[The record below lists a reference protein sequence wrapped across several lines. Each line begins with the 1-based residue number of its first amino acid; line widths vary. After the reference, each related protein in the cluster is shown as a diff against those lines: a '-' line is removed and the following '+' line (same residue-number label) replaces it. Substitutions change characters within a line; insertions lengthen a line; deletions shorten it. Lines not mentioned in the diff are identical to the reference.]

1 MLYYRIKPEYD
12 QKKRCDGSILIAT
25 ELYTPREKERFA
37 ISDKAVDMVLESDR
51 KENEFKVEID
61 KNNEVVV
68 SRK

>member
-1 MLYYRIKPEYD
+1 MVDYVYRK
-12 QKKRCDGSILIAT
+12 AT
-25 ELYTPREKERFA
+25 KEKEYGARPIMRIIQDD